1 MSCLNNVFM
10 FCLDSVYQQL
20 IKDMVSIGET
30 TNWLTRRSVYS
41 KYRSLKCHIEC
52 LEQSSDEFKKIQG
65 YVNSSETSSTKMTVL
80 NVFSIH
86 RPVEEGAFSH
96 DIENKKFLFHASKV
110 RTTWTTVMDKK
121 YIVVITSTPYFSQFF
136 ISTKRAACSNKLIL
150 WKKGKCSSMSLTWMV
165 SLKEL
170 HLEASKL

>member
-65 YVNSSETSSTKMTVL
+65 YVNSSET
-80 NVFSIH
+80 
-86 RPVEEGAFSH
+86 R
-96 DIENKKFLFHASKV
+96 
-110 RTTWTTVMDKK
+110 
-121 YIVVITSTPYFSQFF
+121 
-136 ISTKRAACSNKLIL
+136 
-150 WKKGKCSSMSLTWMV
+150 
-165 SLKEL
+165 
-170 HLEASKL
+170 